1 MYRCW
6 FYLFLTLVGT
16 FELAFHRQDE
26 INQERLFE
34 NLAKLVVLSTVL
46 LVHYLFLIFA
56 GVVEYF

>member
-6 FYLFLTLVGT
+6 FYLFLILVGT